1 MLAGR
6 SAMLLRPFVITASL
20 FCLAGSAAAQER
32 QWSLDASD
40 QDAYL
45 IFGVPDSD
53 DVGISLWC
61 PIRQGV
67 VNIFLPDVG
76 SAPASGKDMTLQ
88 VSVDGQSADVTGKTE
103 ENADSGG
110 SSIEVQMAADAPVFT
125 AMLKADRFHVK
136 VGSEESVF
144 PLIEADLQSLIDL
157 CKKI

>member
-1 MLAGR
+1 MFAGR
-6 SAMLLRPFVITASL
+6 SAVLLRPLVAVVFVVGVACNAT
-20 FCLAGSAAAQER
+20 AQER

-53 DVGISLWC
+53 DVGVSLWC

-76 SAPASGKDMTLQ
+76 EAPAGGKDMTVTL
-88 VSVDGQSADVTGKTE
+88 SADGQSADISGKTE
-103 ENADSGG
+103 ENAQSGG
-110 SSIEVQMAADAPVFT
+110 SSIEAQLAADAPVFT

-136 VGSEESVF
+136 VGNADEVF

-157 CKKI
+157 CKKS